1 MNTLLQQHSNRLSG
15 GKRDGFTVI
24 EMVVVIAVIVLLSAI
39 VAPLAITVIRDA
51 RIAKTQGDVSS
62 IAKAIQRYRI
72 DTGAYPFKNSSSS
85 PLSPDFATLSTA
97 NGTNP
102 TVQASVTTWSAPV
115 DAYDGTA
122 CGTSGNP
129 GTDTGSDTLRLNEHL
144 LSNGPSWAEDQ
155 KPRKKQW
162 KGTYVSELDE
172 DAWGNKILVNILNGF
187 RDCKKALYVLSAGP
201 DGEVDTEFDLAL
213 TGTSADDD
221 IIARIR

>member
-1 MNTLLQQHSNRLSG
+1 MNNLLKQHSKRRSG
-15 GKRDGFTVI
+15 DKRDGFTVI

-39 VAPLAITVIRDA
+39 VAPLAISVIKDA

-85 PLSPDFATLSTA
+85 PLTPDFATLSTA

-102 TVQASVTTWSAPV
+102 TVNASVTTWTTPV

-129 GTDTGSDTLRLNEHL
+129 GTDIGADKLRLNEHL
-144 LSNGPSWAEDQ
+144 LTNGPGWPEDQ
-155 KPRKKQW
+155 KPKKKQW
-162 KGTYVSELDE
+162 KGREKRKYPTESVATHCGHRLGE
-172 DAWGNKILVNILNGF
+172 DPIPPEPRHSATGSGLVHQW
-187 RDCKKALYVLSAGP
+187 S
-201 DGEVDTEFDLAL
+201 
-213 TGTSADDD
+213 
-221 IIARIR
+221 